1 MRTRSNQKEQYA
13 IGLLQK
19 EQSYNNIREELKA
32 KFGSGMS
39 YSDLSKLKNQIM
51 TSNSSSIPYWKY
63 FLDLYKI
70 FYETLENLDT
80 SWKSKIE
87 ENYNFH
93 IFSKIYKEAQKKM
106 KIETM
111 LKNLPDHYKEDE
123 KLIKSIR
130 SGLEDIEN
138 GNLLTRE
145 ELMSFKK

>member
-63 FLDLYKI
+63 
-70 FYETLENLDT
+70 
-80 SWKSKIE
+80 
-87 ENYNFH
+87 
-93 IFSKIYKEAQKKM
+93 
-106 KIETM
+106 
-111 LKNLPDHYKEDE
+111 
-123 KLIKSIR
+123 
-130 SGLEDIEN
+130 
-138 GNLLTRE
+138 
-145 ELMSFKK
+145 